1 MQKIRVNLILVLIVI
16 GTVFSIKNASA
27 QFAVIDPSNIAQSI
41 VNTTKEIAHASKTV
55 SNTLDTFKETKKVYE
70 QGKEYY
76 DALKS
81 VNHLVKDAKKV
92 QKTLLL
98 LGEITDI
105 YISNFQLML
114 SDKNFRADE
123 LNAIAH
129 GYAKLLD
136 ESADVLSELK
146 NIININGLSMTDAER
161 MERIDKAYD
170 AISNYRNLVAYYT
183 RKNISVSYLRAKKI
197 NDTDRIIGLYGA
209 ANDKYW

>member
-1 MQKIRVNLILVLIVI
+1 MKKIRIKTILLFIVI
-16 GTVFSIKNASA
+16 ALFTKNAQA

-41 VNTTKEIAHASKTV
+41 VNTTKELAQTSRTV

-70 QGKEYY
+70 QGKQYY

-81 VNHLVKDAKKV
+81 VNHLVKDARKV

-105 YISNFQLML
+105 YVNNFQLML

-123 LNAIAH
+123 LMAIAH
-129 GYAKLLD
+129 GYAMLLD
-136 ESADVLSELK
+136 ESADILAELK
-146 NIININGLSMTDAER
+146 NIVNINGLSMSDAER
-161 MERIDKAYD
+161 MDRIDKAYD
-170 AISNYRNLVAYYT
+170 SISNYRNLVSYYT
-183 RKNISVSYLRAKKI
+183 RKNISVSYLRSKKI
-197 NDTDRIIGLYGA
+197 NDTERVVALYGS

>member
-1 MQKIRVNLILVLIVI
+1 MRIKTILTLIVI
-16 GTVFSIKNASA
+16 VLFAKGANA

-41 VNTTKEIAHASKTV
+41 VNTTKEIAQASKTV
-55 SNTLDTFKETKKVYE
+55 SNTLDTFKETRKVYE

-105 YISNFQLML
+105 YVNNFQLML
-114 SDKNFRADE
+114 SDNNFRSDE

-146 NIININGLSMTDAER
+146 NIVNINGLSMTDAER
-161 MERIDKAYD
+161 MERIDKAYES
-170 AISNYRNLVAYYT
+170 ISNYRNLVAYYT

-197 NDTDRIIGLYGA
+197 NDTDRVIALYGTVG
-209 ANDKYW
+209 DKYW

>member
-1 MQKIRVNLILVLIVI
+1 MRIKTILTLIVI
-16 GTVFSIKNASA
+16 VLFAKTANA

-41 VNTTKEIAHASKTV
+41 VNTTKEIAQASKTV
-55 SNTLDTFKETKKVYE
+55 SNTLDTFKETRKVYE

-105 YISNFQLML
+105 YVNNFQLML
-114 SDKNFRADE
+114 SDKNFRSDE

-146 NIININGLSMTDAER
+146 NIVNINGLSMTDAER
-161 MERIDKAYD
+161 MERIDKAYES
-170 AISNYRNLVAYYT
+170 ISNYRNLVAYYT

-197 NDTDRIIGLYGA
+197 NDTDRVIALYGTVG
-209 ANDKYW
+209 DKYW

>member
-1 MQKIRVNLILVLIVI
+1 MRIKTILTLIVI
-16 GTVFSIKNASA
+16 VLFEKTANA

-41 VNTTKEIAHASKTV
+41 VNTTKEIAQASKTV
-55 SNTLDTFKETKKVYE
+55 SNTLDTFKETRKVYE

-105 YISNFQLML
+105 YVNNFQLML
-114 SDKNFRADE
+114 SDNNFRSDE

-146 NIININGLSMTDAER
+146 NIVNINGLSMTDAER
-161 MERIDKAYD
+161 MERIDKAYES
-170 AISNYRNLVAYYT
+170 ISNYRNLVAYYT

-197 NDTDRIIGLYGA
+197 NDTDRVIALYGTVG
-209 ANDKYW
+209 DKYW

>member
-1 MQKIRVNLILVLIVI
+1 MKKIRIKTILLFIVI
-16 GTVFSIKNASA
+16 ALFTKNAQA

-41 VNTTKEIAHASKTV
+41 VNTTKELAQTSRTV

-70 QGKEYY
+70 QGKQYY

-81 VNHLVKDAKKV
+81 VNHLVKDARKV

-105 YISNFQLML
+105 YVNNFQLML

-123 LNAIAH
+123 LMAIAH
-129 GYAKLLD
+129 GYAMLLD
-136 ESADVLSELK
+136 ESADILAELK
-146 NIININGLSMTDAER
+146 NIVNINGLSMSDAER
-161 MERIDKAYD
+161 MDRIDKAYD
-170 AISNYRNLVAYYT
+170 SISNYRNLVSYYT
-183 RKNISVSYLRAKKI
+183 RKNISVSYLRSKKI
-197 NDTDRIIGLYGA
+197 NDTERVIALYGS

>member
-1 MQKIRVNLILVLIVI
+1 MKKIRIKIILLFIVI
-16 GTVFSIKNASA
+16 ALITKNAQA

-41 VNTTKEIAHASKTV
+41 VNTTKELAQTSRTV

-70 QGKEYY
+70 QGKQYY

-81 VNHLVKDAKKV
+81 VNHLVKDARKV

-105 YISNFQLML
+105 YVNNFQLML

-123 LNAIAH
+123 LTAIAH
-129 GYAKLLD
+129 GYAMLLD
-136 ESADVLSELK
+136 ESADILAELK
-146 NIININGLSMTDAER
+146 NIVNINGLSMSDAER
-161 MERIDKAYD
+161 MDRIDKAYVS
-170 AISNYRNLVAYYT
+170 ISNYRNLVSYYT
-183 RKNISVSYLRAKKI
+183 RKNISVSYLRSKKI
-197 NDTDRIIGLYGA
+197 NDTDRVIALYGS

>member
-1 MQKIRVNLILVLIVI
+1 MKKIRIKTILLFIVI
-16 GTVFSIKNASA
+16 ALFTKNAQA

-41 VNTTKEIAHASKTV
+41 VNTTKELAQTSRTV

-70 QGKEYY
+70 QGKQYY

-81 VNHLVKDAKKV
+81 VNHLVKDARKV

-105 YISNFQLML
+105 YVNNFQLML

-123 LNAIAH
+123 LMAIAH
-129 GYAKLLD
+129 GYAMLLD
-136 ESADVLSELK
+136 ESADILAELK
-146 NIININGLSMTDAER
+146 NIVNINGLSMSDAER
-161 MERIDKAYD
+161 MDRIDKAYD
-170 AISNYRNLVAYYT
+170 SISNYRNLVSYYT
-183 RKNISVSYLRAKKI
+183 RKNISVSYLRSKKI
-197 NDTDRIIGLYGA
+197 NDTDRVIALYGS

>member
-1 MQKIRVNLILVLIVI
+1 MRKIRIKTILLFIVI
-16 GTVFSIKNASA
+16 ALFTKNAQA

-41 VNTTKEIAHASKTV
+41 VNTTKELAQTSRTV

-70 QGKEYY
+70 QGKQYY

-81 VNHLVKDAKKV
+81 VNHLVKDARKV

-105 YISNFQLML
+105 YVNNFQLML

-123 LNAIAH
+123 LTAIAH
-129 GYAKLLD
+129 GYAMLLD
-136 ESADVLSELK
+136 ESADILAELK
-146 NIININGLSMTDAER
+146 NIVNINGLSMSDAER
-161 MERIDKAYD
+161 MDRIDKAYD
-170 AISNYRNLVAYYT
+170 SISNYRNLVSYYT
-183 RKNISVSYLRAKKI
+183 RKNISVSYLRSKKI
-197 NDTDRIIGLYGA
+197 NDTERVVALYGS

>member
-1 MQKIRVNLILVLIVI
+1 MKKIKIKTILLFIVI
-16 GTVFSIKNASA
+16 ALFTKNAQA

-41 VNTTKEIAHASKTV
+41 VNTTKELAQTSRTV

-70 QGKEYY
+70 QGKQYY

-81 VNHLVKDAKKV
+81 VNHLVKDARKV

-105 YISNFQLML
+105 YVNNFQLML

-123 LNAIAH
+123 LMAIAH
-129 GYAKLLD
+129 GYAMLLD
-136 ESADVLSELK
+136 ESADILAELK
-146 NIININGLSMTDAER
+146 NIVNINGLSMSDAER
-161 MERIDKAYD
+161 MDRIDKAYD
-170 AISNYRNLVAYYT
+170 SISNYRNLVSYYT
-183 RKNISVSYLRAKKI
+183 RKNISVSYLRSKKI
-197 NDTDRIIGLYGA
+197 NDTDRVIALYGS

>member
-1 MQKIRVNLILVLIVI
+1 MKKIRIKTTLLFIVI
-16 GTVFSIKNASA
+16 ALFTKNAQA

-41 VNTTKEIAHASKTV
+41 VNTTKELAQTSRTV

-70 QGKEYY
+70 QGKQYY

-81 VNHLVKDAKKV
+81 VNHLVKDARKV

-105 YISNFQLML
+105 YVNNFQLML

-123 LNAIAH
+123 LTAIAH
-129 GYAKLLD
+129 GYAMLLD
-136 ESADVLSELK
+136 ESADILAELK
-146 NIININGLSMTDAER
+146 NIVNINGLSMSDAER
-161 MERIDKAYD
+161 MDRIDKAYD
-170 AISNYRNLVAYYT
+170 SISNYRNLVSYYT
-183 RKNISVSYLRAKKI
+183 RKNISVSYLRSKKI
-197 NDTDRIIGLYGA
+197 NDTDRVIALYGS

>member
-81 VNHLVKDAKKV
+81 VNHLLKDAKKV

-197 NDTDRIIGLYGA
+197 NDTDRIISLYGA

>member
-1 MQKIRVNLILVLIVI
+1 MKKIRIKTILLFIVI
-16 GTVFSIKNASA
+16 ALFTKNAQA

-41 VNTTKEIAHASKTV
+41 VNTTKELAQTSRTV

-70 QGKEYY
+70 QGKQYY

-81 VNHLVKDAKKV
+81 VNHMVKDARKV

-105 YISNFQLML
+105 YVNNFQLML

-123 LNAIAH
+123 LTAIAH
-129 GYAKLLD
+129 GYAMLLD
-136 ESADVLSELK
+136 ESADILAELK
-146 NIININGLSMTDAER
+146 NIVNINGLSMSDAER
-161 MERIDKAYD
+161 MDRIDKAYD
-170 AISNYRNLVAYYT
+170 SISNYRNLVSYYT
-183 RKNISVSYLRAKKI
+183 RKNISVSYLRSKKI
-197 NDTDRIIGLYGA
+197 NDTERVIALYGS

>member
-1 MQKIRVNLILVLIVI
+1 MHKIRVKLILALIVI

-170 AISNYRNLVAYYT
+170 AISNYRNLVSYYT

-197 NDTDRIIGLYGA
+197 NDTDRIIGLYGT

>member
-1 MQKIRVNLILVLIVI
+1 MRIKTILTLIVI
-16 GTVFSIKNASA
+16 VLFAKGANA

-41 VNTTKEIAHASKTV
+41 VNTTKEIAQASKTV
-55 SNTLDTFKETKKVYE
+55 SNTLDTFKETRKVYE

-105 YISNFQLML
+105 YVNNFQLML
-114 SDKNFRADE
+114 SDKNFRSDE

-146 NIININGLSMTDAER
+146 NIVNINGLSMTDAER
-161 MERIDKAYD
+161 MERIDKAYES
-170 AISNYRNLVAYYT
+170 ISNYRNLVSYYT

-197 NDTDRIIGLYGA
+197 NDTDRVIALYGTVG
-209 ANDKYW
+209 DKYW

>member
-1 MQKIRVNLILVLIVI
+1 MQKIRVILILALIAI

-105 YISNFQLML
+105 YITNFQLML

-197 NDTDRIIGLYGA
+197 NDTDRIIGLYGT

>member
-1 MQKIRVNLILVLIVI
+1 MKRKTTLLLIVMAL
-16 GTVFSIKNASA
+16 FAKNIQA

-41 VNTTKEIAHASKTV
+41 VNTTKELAQTSRTV

-70 QGKEYY
+70 QGKQYY

-81 VNHLVKDAKKV
+81 VNHLVKDARKV

-105 YISNFQLML
+105 YINNFQLML

-123 LNAIAH
+123 LTAIAH
-129 GYAKLLD
+129 GYAMLLD
-136 ESADVLSELK
+136 ESADILAELK
-146 NIININGLSMTDAER
+146 NIVNINGLSMSDAER
-161 MERIDKAYD
+161 MNRIDKAYD
-170 AISNYRNLVAYYT
+170 SISNYRNLVSYYT
-183 RKNISVSYLRAKKI
+183 RKNISVSYLRSKKI
-197 NDTDRIIGLYGA
+197 NDTDRVVALYGS

>member
-1 MQKIRVNLILVLIVI
+1 MRIKSILTLIVI
-16 GTVFSIKNASA
+16 VLFAKSSNA

-41 VNTTKEIAHASKTV
+41 VNTTKEIAQASKTV
-55 SNTLDTFKETKKVYE
+55 SNTLDTFKETRKVYE

-105 YISNFQLML
+105 YVNNFQLML
-114 SDKNFRADE
+114 SDKNFRSDE

-146 NIININGLSMTDAER
+146 NIVNINGLSMTDAER
-161 MERIDKAYD
+161 MERIDKAYES
-170 AISNYRNLVAYYT
+170 ISNYRNLVSYYT

-197 NDTDRIIGLYGA
+197 NDTDRVIALYGTVG
-209 ANDKYW
+209 DKYW

>member
-1 MQKIRVNLILVLIVI
+1 MRIKSILTLIVI
-16 GTVFSIKNASA
+16 VLFAKSSNA

-41 VNTTKEIAHASKTV
+41 VNTTKEIAQASKTV
-55 SNTLDTFKETKKVYE
+55 SNTLDTFKETRKVYE

-81 VNHLVKDAKKV
+81 VNHLVKDARKV

-105 YISNFQLML
+105 YVNNFQLML
-114 SDKNFRADE
+114 SDKNFRSDE

-146 NIININGLSMTDAER
+146 NIVNINGLSMTDAER
-161 MERIDKAYD
+161 MERIDKAYES
-170 AISNYRNLVAYYT
+170 ISNYRNLVAYYT

-197 NDTDRIIGLYGA
+197 NDTDRVIALYGTVG
-209 ANDKYW
+209 DKYW

>member
-1 MQKIRVNLILVLIVI
+1 MKKIKIKTILLFIVI
-16 GTVFSIKNASA
+16 ALFTKNAQA

-41 VNTTKEIAHASKTV
+41 VNTTKELAQTSRTV

-70 QGKEYY
+70 QGKQYY

-81 VNHLVKDAKKV
+81 VNHLVKDARKV

-105 YISNFQLML
+105 YVNNFQLML

-123 LNAIAH
+123 LTAIAH
-129 GYAKLLD
+129 GYAMLLD
-136 ESADVLSELK
+136 ESADILAELK
-146 NIININGLSMTDAER
+146 NIVNINGLSMSDAER
-161 MERIDKAYD
+161 MDRIDKAYD
-170 AISNYRNLVAYYT
+170 SISNYRNLVSYYT
-183 RKNISVSYLRAKKI
+183 RKNISVSYLRSKKI
-197 NDTDRIIGLYGA
+197 NDTDRVIALYGS

>member
-1 MQKIRVNLILVLIVI
+1 MRIKTILTLIVI
-16 GTVFSIKNASA
+16 VLFAKSANA

-41 VNTTKEIAHASKTV
+41 VNTTKEIAQASKTV
-55 SNTLDTFKETKKVYE
+55 SNTLDTFKETRKVYE

-81 VNHLVKDAKKV
+81 VNHLVKDARKV

-98 LGEITDI
+98 LVEITDI
-105 YISNFQLML
+105 YVNNFQLML
-114 SDKNFRADE
+114 SDKNFRSDE

-146 NIININGLSMTDAER
+146 NIVNINGLSMTDAER
-161 MERIDKAYD
+161 MERIDKAYES
-170 AISNYRNLVAYYT
+170 ISNYRNLVAYYT

-197 NDTDRIIGLYGA
+197 NDTDRVIALYGTVG
-209 ANDKYW
+209 DKYW

>member
-105 YISNFQLML
+105 YITNFQLML

-136 ESADVLSELK
+136 ESADVLSDLK

-197 NDTDRIIGLYGA
+197 NDTDRIISLYGT

>member
-81 VNHLVKDAKKV
+81 VNHLLKDAKKV

-105 YISNFQLML
+105 YITNFQLML

-197 NDTDRIIGLYGA
+197 NDTDRIISLYGT